1 LPFDRLTVLRKAFA
15 FREKTPQ
22 EGKFDTAGLK
32 PYILLYP
39 GDEERSLT
47 G

>member
-1 LPFDRLTVLRKAFA
+1 LREKT
-15 FREKTPQ
+15 REKTPQ